1 LLFEAIREN
10 KPYNETKR
18 SAYATL
24 TGILG
29 RMAAE
34 SGKEVTW
41 EQSLASGL
49 VLAPGL
55 ETFTMDS
62 APPVVPDAQG
72 RYPVAIPGQTMTF

>member
-1 LLFEAIREN
+1 
-10 KPYNETKR
+10 
-18 SAYATL
+18 
-24 TGILG
+24 
-29 RMAAE
+29 MAAE